1 MALGLNM
8 GWFGREASESGPIVL
23 TSSFVGHDPN
33 AVIGSHRPLCLPGV
47 DFACALS
54 RRSAKRP
61 LMNLHSLID
70 LIGPTPSRCSLN
82 PIILDDVDC
91 GSYVRQTVEYAVE
104 ESERVRSFILLPKNA
119 TGLAP
124 AILAHH
130 QHAGQFDL
138 GKSEVVG
145 LAGDPDQA
153 YGAELAER
161 GFVVIA
167 PDAIAF
173 EERNWSKIPG
183 QAEYYELASRLVR
196 GQTLLGKVLHDV
208 RVALDYLTTRHEVD
222 KSRIGFLGHSYGGR
236 MAIWATA
243 VDERIKAAVSNC
255 GCVNYRNSLTRD
267 AGIQMAFC
275 LPGVLNL
282 GDVEDVLCLAA
293 PRAVLIQAATDDK
306 WSRGARDMF
315 DCVRSVFPN
324 GQLEIRLWPGGHK
337 FSKEMRE
344 TAYAFLS
351 RHLSEVKVI

>member
-1 MALGLNM
+1 
-8 GWFGREASESGPIVL
+8 
-23 TSSFVGHDPN
+23 
-33 AVIGSHRPLCLPGV
+33 
-47 DFACALS
+47 
-54 RRSAKRP
+54 
-61 LMNLHSLID
+61 MNLKSLID
-70 LIGPTPSRCSLN
+70 LIGRTPPRCSLK
-82 PIILDDVDC
+82 PTILDDVDC

-104 ESERVRSFILLPKNA
+104 ESERVKSFILLPKNL

-124 AILAHH
+124 AVLAHH

-145 LAGDPDQA
+145 LSGDPDQA

-161 GFVVIA
+161 GYVVIA

-196 GQTLLGKVLHDV
+196 GETLLGKVLHDV

-222 KSRIGFLGHSYGGR
+222 KRRIGFIGHSYGGR

-267 AGIQMAFC
+267 AGIQLAFC
-275 LPGVLNL
+275 VPGVLNV
-282 GDVEDVLCLAA
+282 GDVEDVLRLAA
-293 PRAVLIQAATDDK
+293 PRAALIQGAAADK
-306 WSRGARDMF
+306 WSRGAQDMF
-315 DCVRSVFPN
+315 DRVKSVFPD
-324 GQLEIRLWPGGHK
+324 GQLEIRLWPGGHQ

-344 TAYAFLS
+344 AAYAFLG
-351 RHLSEVKVI
+351 RHLIEINVP